1 MAVNRLAPSLL
12 DLVGNTPLVELSR
25 FAPGPVRVY
34 AKLEAQNPTGSI
46 KDRVA
51 KAMIE
56 AAEAS
61 GELEPGRRLLEPTSG
76 NTGISLALVA
86 KLKGYPLTCVM
97 PTNATP
103 ERRLLLQRFGAEIVE
118 SPGEE
123 GSNGAVR
130 LALELAERSRPS
142 SCRSSTRTRPT
153 RAPTTRAPAPRSLRR
168 STAST
173 CSSPGLGTGGT
184 LMGTG
189 ARLRESFPD
198 VVVAAAEPLPGEAV
212 MGLRSLA
219 DGYVP
224 PILDVDEARPKDP
237 RLECG
242 VGRRAERAAR
252 ERRDPRRRLLGS
264 GRPRRPQARRRARRG
279 RRRLRAGRR
288 RLEGDL
294 GAVLGG
300 RGRRRVDG
308 ADRLVVIPAEVRA
321 ELRAHAEAEAP
332 NEACG
337 LVVLRDGV
345 AERYVRGR
353 NAAESPYRFE
363 LEVPPETWFLEDEGY
378 ELAVFHS
385 HLSSPP
391 RPSRTDVEN
400 IGLWQGKP
408 YLILSLGSDSLAG
421 WTIEDGR
428 IEPLAVTDDA

>member
-1 MAVNRLAPSLL
+1 MLSTADSLL
-12 DLVGNTPLVELSR
+12 ALVGSTPLVELSR
-25 FAPGPVRVY
+25 FAPGPVRVL

-56 AAEAS
+56 AAETS
-61 GELEPGRRLLEPTSG
+61 GELQPGRRLLEPTSG

-97 PTNATP
+97 PENATP
-103 ERRLLLQRFGAEIVE
+103 ERRLLLKRFGAEIVE

-130 LALELAERSRPS
+130 LALELAERDPS
-142 SCRSSTRTRPT
+142 YYMPFQYANEANP
-153 RAPTTRAPAPRSLRR
+153 RAHYEGTGSEIAAALDRVDVLVA
-168 STAST
+168 
-173 CSSPGLGTGGT
+173 GLGTGGT

-224 PILDVDEARPKDP
+224 PVLDVAKLDRKLLVSNAESVAGLKE
-237 RLECG
+237 LLATEGILGG
-242 VGRRAERAAR
+242 V
-252 ERRDPRRRLLGS
+252 S
-264 GRPRRPQARRRARRG
+264 S
-279 RRRLRAGRR
+279 
-288 RLEGDL
+288 
-294 GAVLGG
+294 GAVVHVARKLAAELDEGVVVCVLADGGWKEISAGFLGG
-300 RGRRRVDG
+300 GRRRRVDG
-308 ADRLVVIPAEVRA
+308 ADRLVVIPPDVRS
-321 ELRAHAEAEAP
+321 ELRAHAEEEAP

-353 NAAESPYRFE
+353 NAAASPYRFE
-363 LEVPPETWFLEDEGY
+363 LDVPPETWFLEDEGY

-421 WTIEDGR
+421 WTIDDGR
-428 IEPLAVTDDA
+428 IEPLAVIA